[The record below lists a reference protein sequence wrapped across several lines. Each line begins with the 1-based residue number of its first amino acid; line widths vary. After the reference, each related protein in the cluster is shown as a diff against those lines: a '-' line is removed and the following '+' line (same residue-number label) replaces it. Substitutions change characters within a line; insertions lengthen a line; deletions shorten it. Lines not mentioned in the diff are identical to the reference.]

1 MMTAKILIVEDEEK
15 TGYYLQ
21 KGLEETGFSAQWL
34 ADGLEGYK
42 AALTGDFQ
50 LVVLDAMLPGVD
62 GFDFVRLLRKAGHTE
77 PVLMLTALTSVEDR
91 VKGLEL
97 GADDYLGK
105 PFAFTELLARVKTLL
120 RRGTAPAQT
129 AVQTTLSCADLTMD
143 LVRHRVTRGGSEI
156 TLTGREF
163 RLLEFF
169 LRHKDEVLPRSLI
182 ASKVWDINFE
192 SGTNAIDVTVK
203 RLRAK
208 CDMPFAVRLIETVRG
223 IGYRMSEPV
232 ANWDI

>member
-1 MMTAKILIVEDEEK
+1 MTAKILIVEDEEK
-15 TGYYLQ
+15 TGHYLQ

-129 AVQTTLSCADLTMD
+129 AVQTTLSCADLTMIWCA
-143 LVRHRVTRGGSEI
+143 T
-156 TLTGREF
+156 
-163 RLLEFF
+163 
-169 LRHKDEVLPRSLI
+169 
-182 ASKVWDINFE
+182 A
-192 SGTNAIDVTVK
+192 
-203 RLRAK
+203 
-208 CDMPFAVRLIETVRG
+208 
-223 IGYRMSEPV
+223 
-232 ANWDI
+232 

>member
-1 MMTAKILIVEDEEK
+1 MTAKILIVEDEEK
-15 TGYYLQ
+15 TGHYLQ

-34 ADGLEGYK
+34 TDGLEGYK

-77 PVLMLTALTSVEDR
+77 PILMLTALTSVEDR

-120 RRGTAPAQT
+120 RRGTAQAQT

-156 TLTGREF
+156 TLTGRNSASWNF
-163 RLLEFF
+163 SCVTKTRCCRGHS
-169 LRHKDEVLPRSLI
+169 LRPKCGTLI
-182 ASKVWDINFE
+182 LK
-192 SGTNAIDVTVK
+192 
-203 RLRAK
+203 
-208 CDMPFAVRLIETVRG
+208 AVRTR
-223 IGYRMSEPV
+223 STSP
-232 ANWDI
+232 